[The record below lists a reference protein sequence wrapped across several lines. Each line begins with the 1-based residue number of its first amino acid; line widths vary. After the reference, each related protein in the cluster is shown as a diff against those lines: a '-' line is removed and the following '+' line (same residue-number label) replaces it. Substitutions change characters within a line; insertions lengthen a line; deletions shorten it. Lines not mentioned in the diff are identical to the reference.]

1 MYFFARGDKLEK
13 AGGILDYCVYG
24 AGNFDGSASCKRVK
38 GMDNSEREWIAGL
51 VNPIKED
58 LASGAAE
65 LALRAIIVF
74 QTVMTEK
81 QNEPPERMRE
91 LMLETA
97 KALINA
103 HPAMAPVFHLANK
116 AVLAIDE
123 GKTTSEM
130 IEKCQATLD
139 DYEKMLCESASK
151 IADIAY
157 DLIEPGGLIFAY
169 SFSSTVI
176 SALLNAR
183 ARGRYFRVAC
193 TEARPSLEGRK
204 AAARFASGGIEVV
217 HTFDNAMGLILPN
230 CTAAFM
236 GCDCIARPGVVNK
249 VGSWVLAV
257 ACRELKVPLY
267 ALSGTEKFV
276 GDERLFEFESY
287 ERPGTEVWDEAP
299 KGVRLLNQQFDLVS
313 FDLLSGLVTEIG
325 VLKEADVEKHLRTYP
340 VHDALKLEKVV
351 F

>member
-1 MYFFARGDKLEK
+1 ME
-13 AGGILDYCVYG
+13 
-24 AGNFDGSASCKRVK
+24 
-38 GMDNSEREWIAGL
+38 NSEHERIAEL
-51 VNPIKED
+51 VKPIRED
-58 LASGAAE
+58 LLSGAAE

-81 QNEPPERMRE
+81 ENESHEEFRDI
-91 LMLETA
+91 LIETA
-97 KALINA
+97 KMLVSAQ
-103 HPAMAPVFHLANK
+103 PAMAPVFHMANK
-116 AVLAIDE
+116 TLIAMDEAKTNREIIDNIQ
-123 GKTTSEM
+123 K
-130 IEKCQATLD
+130 TLD
-139 DYEKMLCESASK
+139 DYEKLLCESASK
-151 IADIAY
+151 IADATY
-157 DLIEPGGLIFAY
+157 DLIEPGGLVFAY
-169 SFSSTVI
+169 SFSSTVV

-193 TEARPSLEGRK
+193 TEARPSMEGRK
-204 AAARFASGGIEVV
+204 LAARLASGGIEVI

-276 GDERLFEFESY
+276 GDERLFEFESH
-287 ERPGTEVWDEAP
+287 ERPGNEVWEEAP
-299 KGVRLLNQQFDLVS
+299 KGVRVLNNQFDLVP
-313 FDLLSGLVTEIG
+313 FELLSGLVTELG
-325 VLKEADVEKHLRTYP
+325 VLKEADIEQHLHKYP
-340 VHDALKLEKVV
+340 VHDALKLEPVA